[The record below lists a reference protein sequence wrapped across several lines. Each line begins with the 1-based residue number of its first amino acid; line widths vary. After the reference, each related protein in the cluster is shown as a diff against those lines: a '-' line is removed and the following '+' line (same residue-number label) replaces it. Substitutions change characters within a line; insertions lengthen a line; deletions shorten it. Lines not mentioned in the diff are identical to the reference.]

1 MVNVNEILKRQLL
14 LMKFDSGVTLKE
26 NYEKVSGKKLLTEG
40 ENATRVSKIVNG
52 CYAGRDNNKYRNSN
66 ESSYAQVADN
76 FKGAFY
82 ATVSGSIA
90 TPTTDCEKF
99 KMACDEVSKNFT
111 YSDLCKMIF
120 TYNGKYEKD
129 GDGFYGDLNGD
140 MQTDSNSCGWS
151 EVLRAFNSA
160 VEKTEKWENT
170 QKSNADKQA
179 ATTQTT
185 TTQTT
190 ATQTTA
196 TQTDDPYKKV
206 GNKDKQRTFDWFRR
220 KFPCVFTK
228 RRVSIDEVYNNGE
241 HDYILLLAPNG
252 ETVQLFWDGFLRKK
266 SGSNTVDV
274 QWVGKPAKL
283 FCDTSDNNKI
293 VITAR

>member
-1 MVNVNEILKRQLL
+1 MVNVNDILKRQLL

-26 NYEKVSGKKLLTEG
+26 NYEKVSGKKLLNEG
-40 ENATRVSKIVNG
+40 ENADRVKKIVNG
-52 CYAGRDNNKYRNSN
+52 CYAGRDNNKYKNSN
-66 ESSYAQVADN
+66 TSSYEQVADN
-76 FKGAFY
+76 FKDAFY
-82 ATVSGSIA
+82 ATVFGSIA
-90 TPTTDCEKF
+90 TPTTDCKKF
-99 KMACDEVSKNFT
+99 KMACDEVSKNYT
-111 YSDLCKMIF
+111 YSDLCNMIF
-120 TYNGKYEKD
+120 TYDARHHKNNK

-140 MQTDSNSCGWS
+140 MQTDSNNCGWS
-151 EVLRAFNSA
+151 EVLRALNSA

-170 QKSNADKQA
+170 QKSNAS
-179 ATTQTT
+179 TTQTT

-196 TQTDDPYKKV
+196 TQTDDQYKKV

-228 RRVSIDEVYNNGE
+228 RRVTIDEVYNNGE
-241 HDYILLLAPNG
+241 HDFILLLAPNG
-252 ETVQLFWDGFLRKK
+252 ETVQLFWDGYLRKK
-266 SGSNTVDV
+266 SGSNIVDV